1 MFHYSLKLGAGGE
14 ATINAFVDSELLR
27 RKQGTLKLNQ
37 KITQMYELWRDSVYR
52 YLILVTGNYAEAEE
66 ITQEAFL
73 QLFRCLLRGQDIR
86 NARAWIY
93 RVAHNFAINR
103 RVSGKHMVTMDPVS
117 WERLCMLRQDPAL
130 DPEQSVLEEENHQ
143 RLKTAFK
150 LLPAQQQQC
159 LLLRAEGFRYEQ
171 IAEILN
177 MSLPNVAQS
186 LHRGIKKLMRDHYE

>member
-1 MFHYSLKLGAGGE
+1 MFHFSVKLETGGE
-14 ATINAFVDSELLR
+14 ATLEALMDSELLR

-52 YLILVTGNYAEAEE
+52 YLVLATGNYAEAEE

-73 QLFRCLLRGQDIR
+73 QLFRCLLGGQDIR
-86 NARAWIY
+86 NARAWIF

-103 RVSGKHMVTMDPVS
+103 RASEKYLVAMDAAS
-117 WERLCMLRQDPAL
+117 WERLCVLHRDPGL
-130 DPEQSVLEEENHQ
+130 DPEQSVLEEEYQQ

-171 IAEILN
+171 ISGILGI
-177 MSLPNVAQS
+177 SPSNVAQS

>member
-1 MFHYSLKLGAGGE
+1 MFLYSVKLGVGGE
-14 ATINAFVDSELLR
+14 ATIDVFMDSELLR

-52 YLILVTGNYAEAEE
+52 YLVLVTGNYAEAEE

-73 QLFRCLLRGQDIR
+73 QLFRCLLKGQDIR
-86 NARAWIY
+86 NARAWIF
-93 RVAHNFAINR
+93 RVAHNCAINQR
-103 RVSGKHMVTMDPVS
+103 TSGKYMVSMDPAS
-117 WERLCMLRQDPAL
+117 WEKLCMLRQDPNL

-143 RLKTAFK
+143 HLKIAFK
-150 LLPAQQQQC
+150 LLPPQQQQC

-177 MSLPNVAQS
+177 LSLPNVAQS
-186 LHRGIKKLMRDHYE
+186 LHRGIKKLMRDQYE